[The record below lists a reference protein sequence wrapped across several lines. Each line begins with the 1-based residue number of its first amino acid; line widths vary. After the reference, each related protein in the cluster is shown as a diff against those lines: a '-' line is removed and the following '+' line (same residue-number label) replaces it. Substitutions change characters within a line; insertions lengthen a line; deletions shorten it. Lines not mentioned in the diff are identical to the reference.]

1 MVIFSVSLPSTE
13 ALSFGGSKLFQIITP
28 LLFYMI
34 LQEIPGFS
42 RVLPSLIQWIN
53 RQTNI
58 KRWDNIFR
66 MLLGFTAWKIGC
78 DFGFLIVNT
87 GAAPWSIAFTFAGL
101 IPYALGM
108 YVVYYLIGTKII
120 IQGQLNPFQ
129 ERYVPPKSKGR
140 PSVVR
145 QFLSKFFHES
155 LNTTSANVPLRQVLI
170 KPLIDYGAILITWP
184 LYNVALLFSQSG
196 EINFA
201 PMIYFNFVSILVFY
215 IVNVMGFILGFNLG
229 EFIYFRIHFLIE
241 SIKVNSRKILQ
252 AKKVKDL
259 WTMFDVNRDGS
270 ISAEEL
276 RIVMRSLGQDPGNHE
291 LVNLFAQ
298 VDIDSSGSID
308 YDEFISFICSDEKNQ
323 LSSLL
328 RQQSSLGMLDQIWEF
343 LVIQWQTIK
352 NNTAYIRVQGFL
364 KRYGLNNRWLL
375 SGGLGL
381 IFIISLEPTIAGV
394 LFSWSDQLQH
404 LWFYQFGD
412 MDPTHLAQV
421 LQGIADAHLPQP
433 EQLTTEFSTQIARLY
448 SDQPE
453 YLISFRDVESGV
465 QE

>member
-13 ALSFGGSKLFQIITP
+13 ALSFGGSKLFQIVTP
-28 LLFYMI
+28 LLFYMV
-34 LQEIPGFS
+34 LQETPGFS
-42 RVLPSLIQWIN
+42 RVLPSLIQRIHPQAN
-53 RQTNI
+53 VR
-58 KRWDNIFR
+58 RWDNIFR

-87 GAAPWSIAFTFAGL
+87 GAAPWSIAFTLAGL
-101 IPYALGM
+101 IPYAVGM
-108 YVVYYLIGTKII
+108 YIVYYLIGTKII

-129 ERYVPPKSKGR
+129 EQYVPSKIKGR
-140 PSVVR
+140 PSAGR

-170 KPLIDYGAILITWP
+170 KPFIDYGAILITWP

-201 PMIYFNFVSILVFY
+201 PMIYFSFVPILVFY

-229 EFIYFRIHFLIE
+229 ELIYFRIHFLIE
-241 SIKVNSRKILQ
+241 SIKVKSRKFLQ
-252 AKKVKDL
+252 AKKIKDL
-259 WTMFDVNRDGS
+259 WTMFDVNGDGS
-270 ISAEEL
+270 ISADEL
-276 RIVMRSLGQDPGNHE
+276 RVVMRSLGQDPGNHE
-291 LVNLFAQ
+291 LTYLFSR
-298 VDIDSSGSID
+298 VDIDCSGSID
-308 YDEFISFICSDEKNQ
+308 YDEFISFICSDKRNQ

-328 RQQSSLGMLDQIWEF
+328 RQKSSLGMLDQIWEF

-352 NNTAYIRVQGFL
+352 SNTAYIRAQGFL
-364 KRYGLNNRWLL
+364 RRYGLNNRWLL

-381 IFIISLEPTIAGV
+381 IFIILLEPTIARF
-394 LFSWSDQLQH
+394 LFSWSNQLQN
-404 LWFYQFGD
+404 LWFYRFGH
-412 MDPTHLAQV
+412 MDPTHLAQISQV
-421 LQGIADAHLPQP
+421 FTDVKLPQP
-433 EQLTTEFSTQIARLY
+433 EPLTIEFPTQLADLY

-453 YLISFRDVESGV
+453 NLISFRDVESGF